1 MKLNNIAKK
10 LKAYG
15 FVEDEDRKGRMV
27 HPQNTDFAVDL
38 IKTYNQ
44 QYLTL
49 FDDECDEIEIG
60 DLRNYVSLT
69 ASSIT
74 SFRITHKFDGIYFE
88 IKLTS
93 IDGEINLC
101 CAFD

>member
-1 MKLNNIAKK
+1 MKLNNIEKK
-10 LKAYG
+10 LKANG
-15 FVEDEDRKGRMV
+15 FVESDFLSRMV
-27 HPQNTDFAVDL
+27 HPQNTDFAVEL
-38 IKTYNQ
+38 Y
-44 QYLTL
+44 Y
-49 FDDECDEIEIG
+49 DDECDEIKIG

-69 ASSIT
+69 SSSIT
-74 SFRITHKFDGIYFE
+74 SFMITHKFDGIYFE

>member
-1 MKLNNIAKK
+1 MKLKNIEKK

-15 FVEDEDRKGRMV
+15 FVESEDKEGRMV
-27 HPQNTDFAVDL
+27 HPEATDFAVEL
-38 IKTYNQ
+38 Y
-44 QYLTL
+44 Y
-49 FDDECDEIEIG
+49 DDECDEIEIG

-74 SFRITHKFDGIYFE
+74 SFSIIHKFDGIYFE

-101 CAFD
+101 CAFE

>member
-15 FVEDEDRKGRMV
+15 FVEDDDRKGRMV
-27 HPQNTDFAVDL
+27 HPENTDFAVEL
-38 IKTYNQ
+38 Y
-44 QYLTL
+44 Y
-49 FDDECDEIEIG
+49 DDECDEIEIG
-60 DLRNYVSLT
+60 DLRNYVSLP